1 LAAPSDIF
9 VSFGYIHTYTCAD
22 QEQDTPCIPLPC
34 HPDDAALMPSF
45 QHTSS
50 LFELFDL
57 STPQGGKKKQKEIQK
72 EEPWLRNSRLED
84 ECGCAAPSISKLEDE
99 CGADATA
106 PRSATT
112 STPPPYIQGRE
123 RWS

>member
-1 LAAPSDIF
+1 LHATLLPTRALAAPSVCLFFPFTLYTQTRALAAPSDIF

-72 EEPWLRNSRLED
+72 KNL
-84 ECGCAAPSISKLEDE
+84 G
-99 CGADATA
+99 
-106 PRSATT
+106 
-112 STPPPYIQGRE
+112 
-123 RWS
+123 